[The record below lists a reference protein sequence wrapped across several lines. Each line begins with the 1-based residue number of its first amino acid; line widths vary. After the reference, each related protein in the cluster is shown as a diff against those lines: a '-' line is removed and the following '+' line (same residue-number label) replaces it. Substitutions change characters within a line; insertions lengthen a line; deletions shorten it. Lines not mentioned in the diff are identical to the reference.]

1 MDVKGTW
8 SGPARSMTRL
18 RTLVHGVAWAGVIGV
33 LAAGQAACEKPA
45 ESARMVPSQEPAN
58 ASAASTTSKA
68 TPPDG
73 VTPNQPKAD
82 TAKGETPATDSSPVA
97 SAAEVD
103 ARFVGL
109 HPPLKITGHDNGAWP
124 LIRAWA
130 SVSQETWDLVSFP
143 AKSELPPEVVEAL
156 SKNEAL
162 VDAVATAARMPYC
175 DFGWDR
181 SAGFQ
186 ATLPHLD
193 FLQGSM
199 RMMMNEAR
207 REIGDD
213 PKSPVNDRAVTVIA
227 SMYGLANAAKSDG
240 IIISAL
246 VGAAIDDSAC
256 QTARRLLGRGAL
268 TIPGGRRILA
278 GLDDRE
284 AADPYGFLLAL
295 RGERDAI
302 GRWLNAKIAAGA
314 TSADMRKEFAV
325 FPNATMNADEALLSM
340 SPAELKTDWAKASPI
355 FDTIIGLLGDPEAI
369 EKYKAT
375 SAKIEAGEHGR
386 LAMYLAPSADAIF
399 QKYAAIDRSVQ
410 TARIELVRFSVT
422 TDELQGLMPDAP
434 TGPTGPIGP
443 VGPPVPAEPAGPKPT
458 PPTP

>member
-1 MDVKGTW
+1 MDVKGTR
-8 SGPARSMTRL
+8 SAPARSITRL
-18 RTLVHGVAWAGVIGV
+18 RTLAHGVVWAGVIGV
-33 LAAGQAACEKPA
+33 LAAGQVACEKPA
-45 ESARMVPSQEPAN
+45 ESARVAPSQEPAK
-58 ASAASTTSKA
+58 ASAASLTSKA

-73 VTPNQPKAD
+73 VTPNQRKVD
-82 TAKGETPATDSSPVA
+82 TAKGETPVTDSLAVA

-143 AKSELPPEVVEAL
+143 AKGVLPPEVVEAL

-207 REIGDD
+207 RQIGDE
-213 PKSPVNDRAVTVIA
+213 PKAEANDRAVVVISA
-227 SMYGLANAAKSDG
+227 MYGLANAAKSDG

-268 TIPGGRRILA
+268 SIPGGRRILA
-278 GLDDRE
+278 ALDDRDGE
-284 AADPYGFLLAL
+284 DPYGFRLAI

-302 GRWLNAKIAAGA
+302 GRWLDARIARGA

-325 FPNATMNADEALLSM
+325 LPNVAMNADEALLTM
-340 SPAELKTDWAKASPI
+340 SPAELKADWAKASPI
-355 FDTIIGLLGDPEAI
+355 FDTMIGLLGDSEAS
-369 EKYKAT
+369 EKYKPTAT
-375 SAKIEAGEHGR
+375 KIAAGEHGR
-386 LAMYLAPSADAIF
+386 LGMYLAPSADAIF
-399 QKYAAIDRSVQ
+399 PKYAAIDRSVQ

-422 TDELQGLMPDAP
+422 TDELQGLMPGAP

-443 VGPPVPAEPAGPKPT
+443 QAPAEPAGPKQA